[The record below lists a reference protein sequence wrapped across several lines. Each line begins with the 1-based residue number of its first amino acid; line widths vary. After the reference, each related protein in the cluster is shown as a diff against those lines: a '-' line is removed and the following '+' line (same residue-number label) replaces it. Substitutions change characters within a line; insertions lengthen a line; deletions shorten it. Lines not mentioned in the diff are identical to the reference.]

1 MEKELQEQLKEL
13 LKCSDKNCQEGHYP
27 LGMNEDGEIEWG
39 GCPNCVVGSDY
50 LPRVDPYK
58 LKSFIDQ
65 NFIGKEVMREK
76 IGNSLLGNVVRFYQ
90 SNRGSGHT
98 YASVKGV
105 ENTPNAFLLVVD
117 EHQKQ
122 NTGLSKEKQISINS
136 RDIILRGRRFALVCD
151 NYTIQ
156 EMYRKLLELLK

>member
-1 MEKELQEQLKEL
+1 MQKELQEQLKKL

-65 NFIGKEVMREK
+65 NFIGKKEVREK
-76 IGNSLLGNVVRFYQ
+76 I
-90 SNRGSGHT
+90 
-98 YASVKGV
+98 
-105 ENTPNAFLLVVD
+105 ENIKCDYPKSSSQK
-117 EHQKQ
+117 EHQI
-122 NTGLSKEKQISINS
+122 NIEIIERTVNQI
-136 RDIILRGRRFALVCD
+136 R
-151 NYTIQ
+151 
-156 EMYRKLLELLK
+156 EELLKQTK